1 MSFTFTLVITA
12 LRVLTDVYNTQWE
25 MVSLEVKLY
34 QCLLYV
40 VKVFDVVIK
49 RVLVKY

>member
-1 MSFTFTLVITA
+1 MGDSRLRGKTLSMSA
-12 LRVLTDVYNTQWE
+12 
-25 MVSLEVKLY
+25 S
-34 QCLLYV
+34 CYV

>member
-1 MSFTFTLVITA
+1 
-12 LRVLTDVYNTQWE
+12 
-25 MVSLEVKLY
+25 MVSLEVKPAL
-34 QCLLYV
+34 CYV